1 MKHDMQCLSE
11 RRLLIITAFFS
22 RELTLSKLS
31 GMVYAGGMPKSFVLC
46 FDFQTLN
53 MFDDPRNGRTLIRSI
68 DRLQI
73 HSISTVDTADFLI
86 LLSVFTPGNM
96 IMMAALRTF
105 LAMAMH
111 FVMLWLK
118 KLVKRLRRQEW
129 ARCNDLKSQE
139 SSVSVVSVLESGHYV
154 AFWYA

>member
-1 MKHDMQCLSE
+1 MKHDMQCLGM

-68 DRLQI
+68 DRLQLP
-73 HSISTVDTADFLI
+73 ISTVNRADFLI
-86 LLSVFTPGNM
+86 LLSFFRPGNM
-96 IMMAALRTF
+96 IMIAALRTF

-118 KLVKRLRRQEW
+118 NLVKGLRRQER
-129 ARCNDLKSQE
+129 ARCNNFE
-139 SSVSVVSVLESGHYV
+139 S
-154 AFWYA
+154 